1 MFGSTS
7 RLPSNPTSS
16 PNLLLPDVL
25 CFLVIKE
32 KEREKHTQLVQVF
45 FVTSKNYSLQDQD
58 LLHAAAGERVG
69 AGKQGLEC
77 EQNVEVDHRKKFFR
91 HFCWDSNPGPFDHRV
106 QRSTTELFSAPAP
119 PSGVI
124 DLNKFIIES
133 ISLSTDNNIIFW
145 GASNK

>member
-1 MFGSTS
+1 MC
-7 RLPSNPTSS
+7 
-16 PNLLLPDVL
+16 

-77 EQNVEVDHRKKFFR
+77 AQNVEVDHRKK
-91 HFCWDSNPGPFDHRV
+91 NLPPFLLGLKPRA
-106 QRSTTELFSAPAP
+106 F
-119 PSGVI
+119 
-124 DLNKFIIES
+124 
-133 ISLSTDNNIIFW
+133 
-145 GASNK
+145 